1 MAQYE
6 VKAERGNWNG
16 AGNLLEAVE
25 VIEANVNPDN
35 DDCNGLA
42 LEIIEHQM
50 DRMKVGDRLA
60 YNWACS
66 VLDVIVE
73 RTA

>member
-1 MAQYE
+1 MANFT

-16 AGNLLEAVE
+16 AGNLQQALAVMD
-25 VIEANVNPDN
+25 ANVRPEDAHLA
-35 DDCNGLA
+35 DMALDIIKTQMEGL
-42 LEIIEHQM
+42 E
-50 DRMKVGDRLA
+50 VGGSLA

-66 VLDVIVE
+66 VLDVMVE